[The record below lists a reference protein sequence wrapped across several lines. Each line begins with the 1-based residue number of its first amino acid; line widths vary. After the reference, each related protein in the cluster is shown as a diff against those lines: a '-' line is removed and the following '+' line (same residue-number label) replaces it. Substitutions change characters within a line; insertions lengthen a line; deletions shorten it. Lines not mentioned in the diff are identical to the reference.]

1 MWISCVCSFAKLREQ
16 TEKVLGSAMKAI
28 MGKTMSAV
36 LKNDEVLEAAIAG
49 AFTRGGE
56 DRIDAR

>member
-1 MWISCVCSFAKLREQ
+1 MWINRVCSVAKLREQ

-49 AFTRGGE
+49 LHAQGEGVGSGGT
-56 DRIDAR
+56 